1 MASAVYTTVDVIDLL
16 KLTLDDTGG
25 DLLTAAQY
33 NAYILKHI
41 IAKSQNFKLTEI
53 VTGTTYT
60 YMGDPVWIYGIA
72 TTEGED
78 DKVYEV
84 NCQGTI
90 LVTTGA
96 HAAGDITVTGALVD
110 FPELMVEICVYLL
123 AQHKAQEMSVT
134 LGDGSMSPEEVHR
147 KLVSMA
153 EYWRGVTAI

>member
-1 MASAVYTTVDVIDLL
+1 MVAAVYTTVDVLDLL

-33 NAYILKHI
+33 NAFILKHI
-41 IAKSQNFKLTEI
+41 TTKSSSYKLTEV

-60 YMGDPVWIYGIA
+60 YMGGPVWIYGIA

-96 HAAGDITVTGALVD
+96 HAAGDITVTGALVN
-110 FPELMVEICVYLL
+110 FPELMVEMCLYL
-123 AQHKAQEMSVT
+123 AQHKAQKMSVT

-147 KLVSMA
+147 KLVTMA